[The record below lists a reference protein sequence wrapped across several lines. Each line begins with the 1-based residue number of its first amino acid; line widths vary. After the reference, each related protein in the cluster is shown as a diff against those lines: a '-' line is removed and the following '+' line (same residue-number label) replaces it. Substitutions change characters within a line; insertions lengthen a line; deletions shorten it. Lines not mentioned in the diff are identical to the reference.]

1 VDAREKAPQAGALVI
16 FGITGDLAKKQT
28 FRALYRLEAR
38 NRMAKKVIAV
48 ARQDWSKEQLIER
61 ARQSIE
67 DTGEKI
73 DEAVFKRLAGR
84 MSYLSGD
91 FSDEGLYKRLAKE
104 LSGVEHPLFYLEIPP
119 NLFLRWS
126 RNWARPG
133 SPRVPRWR
141 WRSRSGMTWPRR
153 ASSTPT

>member
-1 VDAREKAPQAGALVI
+1 MDAREKVPQAGALVI

-38 NRMAKKVIAV
+38 HRMAKQVIAV

-67 DTGEKI
+67 GTGEKI

-91 FSDEGLYKRLAKE
+91 LDDDGLATRETVFSAARREFGLRESTEALELLAYRRSAAE
-104 LSGVEHPLFYLEIPP
+104 SF
-119 NLFLRWS
+119 
-126 RNWARPG
+126 AR
-133 SPRVPRWR
+133 
-141 WRSRSGMTWPRR
+141 
-153 ASSTPT
+153 